1 MSPREP
7 LFTGLVFNEE
17 GEPVQSTTVGGEPF
31 YAIPEDD
38 FLRHIEAIEG
48 DRQVI
53 DYLKERIMGM
63 KDLLLDSA
71 MEMMGSDDPF
81 TRAAMEMSLEN
92 MDQVL
97 EHPEAVPLE
106 DFRLGLWMTG
116 FRVTVNFH
124 GEVVHVELPGLED
137 PGE

>member
-1 MSPREP
+1 MSQREP

-17 GEPVQSTTVGGEPF
+17 GEPVEVTTVGGEPF
-31 YAIPEDD
+31 YVISEAD
-38 FLRHIEAIEG
+38 FPRHVEAIVV
-48 DRQVI
+48 DRQI
-53 DYLKERIMGM
+53 IGYLKERIMGM
-63 KDLLLDSA
+63 KDLLIDSA

-81 TRAAMEMSLEN
+81 TRAAIEMSLEN

-124 GEVVHVELPGLED
+124 GEVVHVELPGLDD